1 MALRLGGLVV
11 CGEIDNTYHYSVYGR
26 LWLRGQEQPLLLRL
40 TGDCDPDL
48 AGRRFYF
55 ETRDSGTRVDI
66 GSDIEKFDLS
76 KLAWQQIGATGT
88 MTAGRQ
94 VKTADC
100 SDSEFARRLRLGE
113 PPPMQW
119 KPCLYLEW
127 FSQNGRVVLE
137 IPDPLIDF
145 RDEDELLD
153 ILPSVEFLPEPED
166 DAPLTVNADE
176 FDELES
182 EAEPFSESGTLAE
195 EFWPLAD
202 TADDP
207 QEQDEPADD
216 VRFDEESIDL
226 DADDPYGLFP
236 DELQRWLDSESERM
250 DRAVDSD
257 GGSQSQRELELMDKL
272 LASGEGEPISGL
284 FETPM
289 KLLGPDQLGDDE
301 VEGALKTLLA
311 QLALYGI
318 ALDICEHFTPRDA
331 YRLLVE
337 EICRTQTAYPELRRT
352 QWVQQFTTAEF
363 CAACEAELEREFEEK
378 HRPDNNADLSDDTG
392 CQ

>member
-11 CGEIDNTYHYSVYGR
+11 CGEIDNTYHYAVYGR
-26 LWLRGQEQPLLLRL
+26 LWLRGQDQPLLLRL

-48 AGRRFYF
+48 AGRRIYF
-55 ETRDSGTRVDI
+55 ETRDSGTRVDV
-66 GSDIEKFDLS
+66 GPDIEKFDLS
-76 KLAWQQIGATGT
+76 NLAWQQIGVTGT
-88 MTAGRQ
+88 MTAERQ

-100 SDSEFARRLRLGE
+100 SDRELAQRLRLGE

-119 KPCLYLEW
+119 KRCLYLEW

-137 IPDPLIDF
+137 VPDPLIDF

-153 ILPSVEFLPEPED
+153 ILPSVELLPED
-166 DAPLTVNADE
+166 DAPLMVDTDE
-176 FDELES
+176 FDELDSETERFTES
-182 EAEPFSESGTLAE
+182 VQDIE
-195 EFWPLAD
+195 ETWTPEDVAD
-202 TADDP
+202 LPDDP
-207 QEQDEPADD
+207 ETLSDD
-216 VRFDEESIDL
+216 ARFDEE
-226 DADDPYGLFP
+226 AVEGDDPYGLFP
-236 DELQRWLDSESERM
+236 AELQNWLDAESERV
-250 DRAVDSD
+250 DRVIDPD
-257 GGSQSQRELELMDKL
+257 GGSQSQRELELMDEL

-284 FETPM
+284 FETPI
-289 KLLGPDQLGDDE
+289 KLPSPDQLGDDE

-311 QLALYGI
+311 ELALYGI

-363 CAACEAELEREFEEK
+363 CAACDTELEREFEEK
-378 HRPDNNADLSDDTG
+378 QHPDNNADPSDDAG

>member
-55 ETRDSGTRVDI
+55 ETRDSGSRIDV
-66 GSDIEKFDLS
+66 GADIENFDLAN
-76 KLAWQQIGATGT
+76 LAWQQIGVTGT
-88 MTAGRQ
+88 MTAERR

-100 SDSEFARRLRLGE
+100 SARELARRLQLGE

-119 KPCLYLEW
+119 KRCLYLEW

-153 ILPSVEFLPEPED
+153 ILPTIGFLPED
-166 DAPLTVNADE
+166 DAPLMVDADE
-176 FDELES
+176 SDES
-182 EAEPFSESGTLAE
+182 ESPVEPFSESGSVTE
-195 EFWPLAD
+195 EFSPLAD
-202 TADDP
+202 TVDDP
-207 QEQDEPADD
+207 QTQGEHADEA
-216 VRFDEESIDL
+216 RFDEGSIGIE
-226 DADDPYGLFP
+226 ADDPYGLFP
-236 DELQRWLDSESERM
+236 ADLQRALDAESERI
-250 DRAVDSD
+250 DRAVDPD
-257 GGSQSQRELELMDKL
+257 GGSQSQRELELMDEL
-272 LASGEGEPISGL
+272 LAGGEGEPISGL

-289 KLLGPDQLGDDE
+289 KLPGPDQLSDDE

-337 EICRTQTAYPELRRT
+337 DICRTQTAYPELRKT

-363 CAACEAELEREFEEK
+363 CTACEAELEREFDEQQ
-378 HRPDNNADLSDDTG
+378 RPDNNADSSDDPG

>member
-55 ETRDSGTRVDI
+55 EMRNPGARVII
-66 GSDIEKFDLS
+66 GPDIENFDLAN
-76 KLAWQQIGATGT
+76 LAWQQIGATGM
-88 MTAGRQ
+88 MTAERR

-100 SDSEFARRLRLGE
+100 SAKELAQRLQLGE

-119 KPCLYLEW
+119 KNCLYLEW

-145 RDEDELLD
+145 RDADELLD
-153 ILPSVEFLPEPED
+153 ILPTIDILPSVDASGLDDPGSDRDEEQVFDSLRDGED
-166 DAPLTVNADE
+166 SMPYGE
-176 FDELES
+176 
-182 EAEPFSESGTLAE
+182 
-195 EFWPLAD
+195 
-202 TADDP
+202 TADSAETADGF
-207 QEQDEPADD
+207 ADD
-216 VRFDEESIDL
+216 SRTDEDWTAG
-226 DADDPYGLFP
+226 DVDDPYGLFP
-236 DELQRWLDSESERM
+236 AELQRSFDAESERM
-250 DRAVDSD
+250 DRVVDAG
-257 GGSQSQRELELMDKL
+257 GGSQSQRELELMDEL
-272 LASGEGEPISGL
+272 LAGGEGEPIGSL

-289 KLLGPDQLGDDE
+289 RFPSPDQLGDDE
-301 VEGALKTLLA
+301 VEGALKALLA
-311 QLALYGI
+311 ELALFGI

-337 EICRTQTAYPELRRT
+337 EICRTQTAYPELRKT

-363 CAACEAELEREFEEK
+363 CADCEAELDREFEEQ
-378 HRPDNNADLSDDTG
+378 HRPDAGNDPSDDAG